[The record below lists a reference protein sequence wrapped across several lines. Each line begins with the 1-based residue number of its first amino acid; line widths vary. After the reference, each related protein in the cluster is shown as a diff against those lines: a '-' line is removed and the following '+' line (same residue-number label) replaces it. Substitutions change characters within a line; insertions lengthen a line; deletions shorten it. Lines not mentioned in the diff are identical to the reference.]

1 MVGCNE
7 MHNKRRTTD
16 DVLERN
22 FVSSTDTKK
31 SHRMSAEHSS
41 QTFEQHRNGLV
52 DEIKKRPLHPS
63 DTRQQGTATLKDHE
77 VEYGISSRCN

>member
-1 MVGCNE
+1 

-31 SHRMSAEHSS
+31 SNSVTTKHSS
-41 QTFEQHRNGLV
+41 QTFEQHRNGLPNKG
-52 DEIKKRPLHPS
+52 ERRPLHPNVKH
-63 DTRQQGTATLKDHE
+63 RQGTATLKDHE
-77 VEYGISSRCN
+77 VDYGIASRCN